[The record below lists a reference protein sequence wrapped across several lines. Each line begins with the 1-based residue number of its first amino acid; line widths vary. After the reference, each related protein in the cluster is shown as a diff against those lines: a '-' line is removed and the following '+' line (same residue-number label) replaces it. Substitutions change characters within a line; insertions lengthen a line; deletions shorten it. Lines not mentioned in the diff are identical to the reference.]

1 MAPLDS
7 ADGALRSMCR
17 VVAKLLHPD
26 PEKSEELQV
35 EFSQKVLSES
45 SDERSTGCSESS
57 ESHEQTEQTPLGAP
71 KPAEPG
77 GNSDLHQSP
86 ATNHVAT
93 DTAEAPR
100 PRPAGPVPQ
109 DSPGGLSAWAKEEAV
124 RYFREKLALDDKWS
138 TTWSQARSELCVAH
152 FRKLLDAWYPGKK
165 DFWKQCQDF
174 CKEWSGWQ
182 SGPPR
187 CRPLS
192 AGRLNNYLTHL
203 HRGSTHRVEEIIP
216 TPEILAAVQRYGI
229 RVSDIRLTSQSIF
242 DICKAWT
249 GEDWRGG
256 HAADP
261 CPWPVPR
268 AFDGLKC
275 SWQLLAMPYGHNRVY
290 LNPPWSQLDCW
301 LEKAAVEYSM
311 GLQILMVVPRWSED
325 SCISI
330 LTTVQKSL
338 RIATPLRIK
347 TRRLWDAEFT
357 HPTSGSNMAPLDVTL
372 IWML

>member
-17 VVAKLLHPD
+17 VVAKLLHP
-26 PEKSEELQV
+26 EQNSEE
-35 EFSQKVLSES
+35 
-45 SDERSTGCSESS
+45 
-57 ESHEQTEQTPLGAP
+57 
-71 KPAEPG
+71 
-77 GNSDLHQSP
+77 SDLHHLQMCEKILHEQPEQKPIATKPPDDDAKVNCEMHVSALRTGPTTVKAQSP
-86 ATNHVAT
+86 QSK
-93 DTAEAPR
+93 P
-100 PRPAGPVPQ
+100 
-109 DSPGGLSAWAKEEAV
+109 GLSAWAKDEAV
-124 RYFREKLALDDKWS
+124 RYFRENLALDDKWS
-138 TTWSQARSELCVAH
+138 TGWSKMRSELCVAH
-152 FRKLLDAWYPGKK
+152 FRKLLDGWYPGKK

-216 TPEILAAVQRYGI
+216 SPEILAAVQRYGI

-242 DICKAWT
+242 DVCQSWT
-249 GEDWRGG
+249 GQDWRGG

-275 SWQLLAMPYGHNRVY
+275 SWQPLAVPFGHNRVY

-301 LEKAAVEYSM
+301 LEKAAVEYSS

-325 SCISI
+325 SCIST
-330 LTTVQKSL
+330 LTTAQKSL
-338 RIATPLRIK
+338 RIPTPLRIK
-347 TRRLWDAEFT
+347 TRRLWDAEFK